1 MLNQSADYAL
11 RATLFMAHNGAD
23 RAYKATTVADA
34 LGLPFN
40 YLSKILVELVRAGVL
55 TSGRGP
61 TGGYTLAVQPE
72 QLSLEKI
79 IAPFQDLEPRR
90 KCLMG
95 DRVCDVKNPCVA
107 HHRWSEIKNEF
118 TSGLRH
124 TTLAALL
131 TPRAGEVS

>member
-11 RATLFMAHNGAD
+11 RATLYMAHNGAE

-40 YLSKILVELVRAGVL
+40 YLSKILVELVRADVL

-61 TGGYTLAVQPE
+61 TGGYTLAVPPE
-72 QLSLEKI
+72 RLSLEQI

-95 DRVCDVKNPCVA
+95 DRNCDVNNPCVA
-107 HHRWSEIKNEF
+107 HHSWSEIKNEF
-118 TSGLRH
+118 TAGLRN

-131 TPRAGEVS
+131 TPPRGGAS